1 MDGRLQTI
9 MAFAAATTAPGSQRC
24 VRQGLS
30 FHSKLLYL
38 AIACFVVELIVGT
51 YARLCG
57 SVRLLNPAT
66 LYEKWLEWPPWE
78 FKKNFIYWA
87 GEDFKDNVAL
97 VKKKWA
103 LSVRGQHSFLS
114 RGGSSRGV
122 GGVLM
127 PNLSARPRISRRRR
141 WFSLFIAH
149 LSFLPLWSF
158 LYSSSIRRV
167 GASGSQS
174 KCTSGVPSDKQ

>member
-9 MAFAAATTAPGSQRC
+9 MAFAATTTALVPSVASAR
-24 VRQGLS
+24 GLS

-103 LSVRGQHSFLS
+103 LSVVVSILFFLEA
-114 RGGSSRGV
+114 
-122 GGVLM
+122 VL
-127 PNLSARPRISRRRR
+127 LVA
-141 WFSLFIAH
+141 WVVAH
-149 LSFLPLWSF
+149 
-158 LYSSSIRRV
+158 
-167 GASGSQS
+167 A
-174 KCTSGVPSDKQ
+174 